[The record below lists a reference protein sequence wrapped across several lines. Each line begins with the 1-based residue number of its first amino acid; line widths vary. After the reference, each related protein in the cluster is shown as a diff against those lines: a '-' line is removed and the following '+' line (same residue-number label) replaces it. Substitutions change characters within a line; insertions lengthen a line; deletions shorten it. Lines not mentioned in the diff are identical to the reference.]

1 MSGLGSLN
9 LVLVGKTGRGK
20 SATANTIVGENVFLS
35 KRGSASVTCQ
45 CQLHVSDPSVS
56 PSARQLNVVDTPG
69 LFDLTT
75 TNKVRLAVQLLC
87 TLIYA
92 LFYLHPGYTE

>member
-1 MSGLGSLN
+1 MDSCLN

-45 CQLHVSDPSVS
+45 CQMHTTNPSIS
-56 PSARQLNVVDTPG
+56 PITRLMKVIDTPG

-75 TNKVRLAVQLLC
+75 SNKVSFA
-87 TLIYA
+87 TLN
-92 LFYLHPGYTE
+92 